1 MRNVIV
7 CECGTVVRGDDV
19 RELLANA
26 RGHMQANHP
35 AIAEQITDEQLLAL
49 GRRSMST
56 RTSLDVQVIG
66 RMSASAPE
74 RSRA

>member
-19 RELLANA
+19 RELLGNA

-49 GRRSMST
+49 SQEEPLPRESS
-56 RTSLDVQVIG
+56 DG
-66 RMSASAPE
+66 RMIGA
-74 RSRA
+74 